1 MLATP
6 MHDQANHDLLRMVP
20 DAVRRVVEVG
30 CSSGATG
37 AAFLGAHPQCEYIG
51 IEVVPE
57 YAQAARARVT
67 EVRLADIERMESG
80 DFAALFPVDC
90 WIFGDVLEH
99 LYDPWK
105 TLRSL
110 GPSLAEGAC
119 IVACIPNAQHWSVQA
134 RLAVGAFEYEAE
146 GLLDRTH
153 IRFFTRRTIV
163 DLFHSTGY
171 QVEAMA
177 ARVFPEGPRRAQAM
191 PAIRALAA
199 ALGEAPEVAERD
211 ATPLQYVVR
220 ARRRAPSDS

>member
-6 MHDQANHDLLRMVP
+6 MHDRANDDLLRMVP
-20 DAVRRVVEVG
+20 GAVKRVVEVG

-37 AAFLGAHPQCEYIG
+37 AAFLKMHPACEYIG

-57 YAQAARARVT
+57 YAQAARERVT
-67 EVRLADIERMESG
+67 EVRVADIERMDSR
-80 DFAALFPVDC
+80 DFEALFPVDC

-110 GPSLAEGAC
+110 HPSLAPAAC
-119 IVACIPNAQHWSVQA
+119 VVACIPNAQHWSVQA
-134 RLAVGAFEYEAE
+134 RLAVGAFEYENQ

-153 IRFFTRRTIV
+153 IRFFTRKTIM
-163 DLFHSTGY
+163 DMFRSTGY
-171 QVEAMA
+171 
-177 ARVFPEGPRRAQAM
+177 RVDAIASRIFAEERQRAQAM

-199 ALGEAPEVAERD
+199 VLGEAPDVAERD

-220 ARRRAPSDS
+220 ARRDAQPDT

>member
-51 IEVVPE
+51 IEIVPE
-57 YAQAARARVT
+57 YAQAARTRVT
-67 EVRLADIERMESG
+67 EVREADIERMERR
-80 DFAALFPVDC
+80 DFEALFPVDC

-110 GPSLAEGAC
+110 QPSLADGAC
-119 IVACIPNAQHWSVQA
+119 VVACIPNAQHWSVQA
-134 RLAVGAFEYEAE
+134 RLAVGAFQYEDA

-153 IRFFTRRTIV
+153 IRFFTRKTIIE
-163 DLFHSTGY
+163 LFDQCGY
-171 QVEAMA
+171 EIEEIGGKVVEGHPLSFAALEAVRAFATAAGFDTAEA
-177 ARVFPEGPRRAQAM
+177 ARD
-191 PAIRALAA
+191 AA
-199 ALGEAPEVAERD
+199 PY
-211 ATPLQYVVR
+211 QYLVR
-220 ARRRAPSDS
+220 ARRR